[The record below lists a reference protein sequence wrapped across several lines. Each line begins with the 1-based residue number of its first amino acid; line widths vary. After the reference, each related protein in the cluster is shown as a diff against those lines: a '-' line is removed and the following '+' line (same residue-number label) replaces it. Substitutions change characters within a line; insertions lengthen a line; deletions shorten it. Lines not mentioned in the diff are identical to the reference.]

1 MRGEVIYYDE
11 TQGFGFIQGADGNR
25 YTFTAE
31 DMRRQM
37 PMGKGT
43 TVEFQPSGDK
53 ARDIFSLRTPATAQS
68 DRRPAAAPPIVS
80 APPTIAPP
88 RPAAPQHF
96 GRFPADTGYAEP
108 TGLWGYFRRAL
119 TEKYVTF
126 SGRARR
132 KEYWG
137 YFLFWTIS
145 LVVVSI
151 LGMIAD
157 GAVGNLDRNGG
168 PLITMAVDGLF
179 VLATFLP
186 GLAIT
191 IRRIHDIGLSG
202 WLYLLVF
209 IPSIGALIIF
219 VFTLIPSQKNE
230 NKWGPVPAGVLV

>member
-1 MRGEVIYYDE
+1 
-11 TQGFGFIQGADGNR
+11 
-25 YTFTAE
+25 
-31 DMRRQM
+31 
-37 PMGKGT
+37 
-43 TVEFQPSGDK
+43 
-53 ARDIFSLRTPATAQS
+53 
-68 DRRPAAAPPIVS
+68 
-80 APPTIAPP
+80 
-88 RPAAPQHF
+88 
-96 GRFPADTGYAEP
+96 
-108 TGLWGYFRRAL
+108 LWGYFRRAL